1 VKVKYPAVI
10 VSAIAYWLLGYVW
23 FDLLFGKKWMA
34 LEGITQAQAQAQ
46 SANMAKLVTITL
58 LLNLLIAY
66 VLANICAWRN
76 ANTAGRGAA
85 IGVLLWIGFVAPIA
99 YTTFM
104 YEGRSLVLYGL
115 DYLYPLV
122 GLCMMGAILG
132 MWNRKAA

>member
-1 VKVKYPAVI
+1 MKVKYLSVI
-10 VSAIAYWLLGYVW
+10 VCAIAYWLLGGLW
-23 FDLLFGKKWMA
+23 FGLLFGKKWMA
-34 LEGITQAQAQAQ
+34 LEGFTQAQMQNQ
-46 SANMAKLVTITL
+46 NTAKLYIITV

-85 IGVLLWIGFVAPIA
+85 IGVLLWIGFVGPIA

-132 MWNRKAA
+132 LWNRKAA

>member
-1 VKVKYPAVI
+1 MKVKIFPVI
-10 VSAIAYWLLGYVW
+10 VCAIAYWLLGWLW
-23 FDLLFGKKWMA
+23 FDVLFGKKWMA
-34 LEGITQAQAQAQ
+34 LEGFTQAQVQNQNA
-46 SANMAKLVTITL
+46 AKLIVVTVL
-58 LLNLLIAY
+58 LSLLIAY
-66 VLANICAWRN
+66 VLANLCAWRN

-85 IGVLLWIGFVAPIA
+85 IGVLLWIGFVGPIS

-132 MWNRKAA
+132 VWNRKAA

>member
-1 VKVKYPAVI
+1 
-10 VSAIAYWLLGYVW
+10 
-23 FDLLFGKKWMA
+23 MA
-34 LEGITQAQAQAQ
+34 LEGITQTQAR
-46 SANMAKLVTITL
+46 SANMAKLITITL

-85 IGVLLWIGFVAPIA
+85 IGVLLWIGFVGPIA

-104 YEGRSLVLYGL
+104 YEGRSTVLYGL

-132 MWNRKAA
+132 LWNRKPS

>member
-1 VKVKYPAVI
+1 MKVKYPAVI
-10 VSAIAYWLLGYVW
+10 VCAIAYWLLGYVW
-23 FDLLFGKKWMA
+23 FDLLFGQKWMA
-34 LEGITQAQAQAQ
+34 LEGITQAQAQG
-46 SANMAKLVTITL
+46 ANMAKLMIITV

-85 IGVLLWIGFVAPIA
+85 IGVLLWIGFVGPIA

-104 YEGRSLVLYGL
+104 YEGRPIVLYGL

-132 MWNRKAA
+132 LWNRKAA